1 MISGPLGILA
11 GGGRLPAMIAE
22 AVIGAGREV
31 VIVAFHG
38 QTDPAVVAPFRT
50 HWNRMGA
57 AGAVMDWLRGEGVR
71 DLVFAGPVTR
81 PSLGQLAPD
90 WRAAKILARVGAR
103 ALGDDG
109 LLRLVA
115 QELERDGFRVVALQE
130 LLRDLLTPEGVIGSV
145 TPDEIAAVD
154 VARGVAVARGLGA
167 LDVGQ
172 GAVVQQGMVLAVE
185 AIEGTD
191 SMLSRCRGLARP
203 GPGGVLVKMRKPQQD
218 RRLDLPTIGVSTV
231 EGAAAAGLRGI
242 AVEAGGSLTI
252 DRPAVAA
259 RADALGLFVIGV
271 KPPVSDDDR

>member
-1 MISGPLGILA
+1 MTAGPLGILA

-22 AVIGAGREV
+22 AVIGTGREV
-31 VIVAFHG
+31 VIVAFRG
-38 QTDPAVVAPFRT
+38 QTDPEVVAPFKT

-57 AGAVMDWLRGEGVR
+57 AGAVMDWLRGEGAR
-71 DLVFAGPVTR
+71 ELVFAGPVKR
-81 PSLGQLAPD
+81 PSLGELMPD
-90 WRAAKILARVGAR
+90 WRAAKFLARVGVR

-109 LLRLVA
+109 LLRSVA
-115 QELERDGFRVVALQE
+115 QELERDGFRVIGLHE
-130 LLRDLLTPEGVIGSV
+130 LLGELLTTDGVVGSIV
-145 TPDEIAAVD
+145 PDETARVD
-154 VARGVAVARGLGA
+154 IARGVEVARGLGV

-191 SMLSRCRGLARP
+191 AMLSRCGALARP

-218 RRLDLPTIGVSTV
+218 RRLDLPTIGVTTV

-242 AVEAGGSLTI
+242 AVEAGGSLMI
-252 DRPAVAA
+252 DRAAVAA

-271 KPPVSDDDR
+271 KPPDGADD